1 MFKAHYYDVLAST
14 NKKAK
19 EFDGGNAIIAASQ
32 TQGKGRLRRRWSSSR
47 GGIYMSIVLKPE
59 IKNINKLTIMA
70 ARAVQKTLKKSG
82 VTTKIKF
89 PNDLQYKGK
98 KICGILTE
106 NIFKN
111 NEIEK
116 MVIGIGINTNNNLPK
131 SLNHKAIT
139 LKKILKRKVDNKKM
153 VTGVLREFSFLYG
166 RSIQP

>member
-1 MFKAHYYDVLAST
+1 MFKAHYYNVLTST

-19 EFDGGNAIIAASQ
+19 EFDGGNVIIADSQ
-32 TQGKGRLRRRWSSSR
+32 TKGKGRLKRRWASPR

-59 IKNINKLTIMA
+59 IKNISKLTMIA

-82 VTTKIKF
+82 VITKIKF

-106 NIFKN
+106 NTFKN

-116 MVIGIGINTNNNLPK
+116 MIIGIGINTNNSLPK
-131 SLNHKAIT
+131 SLGNKAIT
-139 LKKILKRKVDNKKM
+139 LKKIIKRKIDNKKIIKQI
-153 VTGVLREFSFLYG
+153 LKEFNPLYEKA
-166 RSIQP
+166 I

>member
-1 MFKAHYYDVLAST
+1 MFKMHYYSVLTST

-19 EFDGGNAIIAASQ
+19 EFDNGNAIIAASQ
-32 TQGKGRLRRRWSSSR
+32 TKGKGRLKRKWSSSK

-59 IKNINKLTIMA
+59 IKNINKLTMIA

-82 VTTKIKF
+82 VITKIKF

-116 MVIGIGINTNNNLPK
+116 MIIGIGINTNNSLPK
-131 SLNHKAIT
+131 SLGNKAIT
-139 LKKILKRKVDNKKM
+139 LKKIIKRKIDNKKIIKQM
-153 VTGVLREFSFLYG
+153 LKEFNSLYEK
-166 RSIQP
+166 SIRL